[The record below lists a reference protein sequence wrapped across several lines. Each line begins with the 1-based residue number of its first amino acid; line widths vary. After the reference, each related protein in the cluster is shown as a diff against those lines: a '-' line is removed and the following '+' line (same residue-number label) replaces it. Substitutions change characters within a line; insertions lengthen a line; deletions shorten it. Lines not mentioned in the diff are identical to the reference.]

1 MNHAKSFLII
11 IAVGLAAFLT
21 GRVIHMLRASHTKA
35 ASAPSMEQL
44 SGPQPSANPPE
55 KSRSKKPSPLAAK
68 LENDISMSNGVTRW
82 LHWLEAL
89 ELSRP
94 EDFPSLWRMA
104 EDNPELQDAFARRWS
119 ENYPRQ
125 FFDFLVALS
134 REGRTPPW
142 GSLDVLFAAWA
153 KKDLKGLILALKD
166 ASNFPSRDSW
176 RMHAVAGS
184 IFDNDPEAGLRL
196 MAEWNISNHIPRMNA
211 IPDWAGANPSKAAEF
226 ALQNLAGAVTQSTLA
241 AIAGEWAKK
250 DPAAALEFAYSRAG
264 QFRDGMAEAALE
276 EWTKQNIQQAGA
288 WLAKAPQDTRH
299 DLAEKFVETW
309 AKQDVNS
316 AIQWAESN
324 LTGAALARA
333 VAGAAR
339 GLAAQDPA
347 AAAALVKQM
356 DPSVARTKSAAA
368 VARQWFPDQ
377 FAQKLPSTEAIQW
390 LGSLDP
396 ESMRRAFAEVTWS
409 WSATDPN
416 SMAEFMA
423 TSENE
428 LPEWTYSAL
437 ARNLARKDP
446 RRALDWTQRL
456 PPKPARQAGEEAF
469 GEWRRAQPGPA
480 LEWLNGLSA
489 EDPRRNNYFE
499 KAIQDWAGD
508 AKNAEQLAQ
517 FASMNPAAARAIIQK
532 LPMEPGRREKAL
544 ATFSE

>member
-1 MNHAKSFLII
+1 MKRARLSLILI
-11 IAVGLAAFLT
+11 VVGLAAFLA
-21 GRVIHMLRASHTKA
+21 GHIIHLLRIGQIKA
-35 ASAPSMEQL
+35 TSTPSRENEGTSRL
-44 SGPQPSANPPE
+44 PANPIE
-55 KSRSKKPSPLAAK
+55 KGRTKKVSTLAAK
-68 LENDISMSNGVTRW
+68 LENDIAMSKGVTRW

-94 EDFPSLWRMA
+94 GDFPDLWRMA
-104 EDNPELQDAFARRWS
+104 QNNPELRNALATRWS
-119 ENYPRQ
+119 ETYPRQ
-125 FFDFLVALS
+125 LFDFLVSLS
-134 REGRTPPW
+134 REGERPPW
-142 GSLDVLFAAWA
+142 ETLDVLFTVWA
-153 KKDLKGLILALKD
+153 KNDLKGIIAALQD
-166 ASNFPSRDSW
+166 ASNFPLRDSW
-176 RMHAVAGS
+176 RMHAVAGA

-196 MAEWNISNHIPRMNA
+196 MAEWNIGNHVPRMNA
-211 IPDWAGANPSKAAEF
+211 VPAWAATDLSKAAEF
-226 ALQNLAGAVTQSTLA
+226 TLQNPAGAVTKSTLA
-241 AIAGEWAKK
+241 AIAHEWAKK
-250 DPAAALEFAYSRAG
+250 DPAAALEFAYSKAG

-288 WLAKAPQDTRH
+288 WLARAPKDTRH
-299 DLAEKFVETW
+299 ELAEKFVETW
-309 AKQDVNS
+309 AKQDVS
-316 AIQWAESN
+316 EAIQWAESN
-324 LTGAALARA
+324 LSGAAFARA
-333 VAGAAR
+333 AAGAAR
-339 GLAAQDPA
+339 GLAEQNPA
-347 AAAALVKQM
+347 AAAALVQQM
-356 DPSVARTKSAAA
+356 EPSVARTKSAAA

-428 LPEWTYSAL
+428 LPEWTYDAL

-446 RRALDWTQRL
+446 RHALDWTQRL

-480 LEWLNGLSA
+480 LEWLTGLSA

-532 LPMEPGRREKAL
+532 LPMERERREKAL
-544 ATFSE
+544 ATFSK